1 MKDKTMTTE
10 TNIEQPETG
19 HQVAAV
25 VRWQFEGRPLKTVCP
40 ESLEIGLISGNLYS
54 TRLPISPRSF
64 RREHKTKA
72 CASVTETANWA
83 RLDFTDDYGTAST
96 LVMHGMDRDWLER
109 AKAAL
114 RRGGLL

>member
-1 MKDKTMTTE
+1 MKVETMKKLKTT
-10 TNIEQPETG
+10 EQPETS

-40 ESLEIGLISGNLYS
+40 ESLETGLISGDLYW
-54 TRLPISPRSF
+54 TRLPISPLSF

-83 RLDFTDDYGTAST
+83 RLDFNDDYGTAST